1 MMVNVRRELLPT
13 SAFLAGGLL
22 LCSLGASAREGEA
35 VVAQAQTPQAATP
48 PAATAPATRHA
59 ADGRAPGVVEL
70 MNQVEDLQS
79 EINRLRGQ
87 LEVLSNGL
95 ENAQKRQRDMY
106 LDLDTRVRRIEQSA
120 SNAGPRAEAA
130 PSPGDAEARPKP
142 ASPADLEARIKR
154 QEQGAGAAN
163 AASVPAVPAGNPP
176 PVTTTPPVTQP
187 TAPTP
192 PASPTRPAPPTTTA
206 AAAPTSSDQHVR
218 KAYDGGLAAYRAGD
232 YQGAIA
238 AFDGI
243 VKRYPRDPLAP
254 NAQYWIGDAW
264 FNLRDFKSAAGAQQA
279 LINNYPDSPKVPD
292 AILNL
297 GSAYAALGDAAGA
310 RRAWEDLIA
319 RYPQSDAAE
328 KGRQRLAR
336 LK

>member
-1 MMVNVRRELLPT
+1 MNVRRESLPT

-22 LCSLGASAREGEA
+22 LCSFGASAREGEA
-35 VVAQAQTPQAATP
+35 VVAQTQTP
-48 PAATAPATRHA
+48 PAATQPPAQTPPATRHA
-59 ADGRAPGVVEL
+59 ADGRAPGVIEL

-120 SNAGPRAEAA
+120 ANAAPRADAA
-130 PSPGDAEARPKP
+130 PPVSEAEARPKP
-142 ASPADLEARIKR
+142 ASPADLDARIKR
-154 QEQGAGAAN
+154 VEQGAGAGN
-163 AASVPAVPAGNPP
+163 VASVPAAPAGNSP
-176 PVTTTPPVTQP
+176 PVTTTPPITQP

-192 PASPTRPAPPTTTA
+192 PTRPAPPTATA

-310 RRAWEDLIA
+310 RRAWEDLIT

>member
-1 MMVNVRRELLPT
+1 VNVRRESLPT
-13 SAFLAGGLL
+13 SAVLAGGLL
-22 LCSLGASAREGEA
+22 LCSFGASAREGEA
-35 VVAQAQTPQAATP
+35 VVAQTQTP
-48 PAATAPATRHA
+48 PAATQPPAQTAPATRHA
-59 ADGRAPGVVEL
+59 ADGRAPGVIEL

-120 SNAGPRAEAA
+120 ANAAPRAEAA
-130 PSPGDAEARPKP
+130 PSASDAEARPKP
-142 ASPADLEARIKR
+142 SSPADLEARIKR
-154 QEQGAGAAN
+154 LEPGAGAGN
-163 AASVPAVPAGNPP
+163 AASAAAVPAGNPP

-192 PASPTRPAPPTTTA
+192 PTPPTRPAPPAATA

-310 RRAWEDLIA
+310 RRAWEDLIT